1 LTNLVSYDSLKY
13 KLRKEKVMKKLLI
26 GVATVAMMMLPVAA
40 KAGNDWIGPAI
51 FGTVFGVI
59 IANNHHDRHNNTT
72 VVVEAPRREYRRGH
86 HRHHRRHSRRL
97 YEWVEVCKRY
107 PHLRQNRWG
116 DYYTVMRHECRVV
129 KKAVW

>member
-1 LTNLVSYDSLKY
+1 
-13 KLRKEKVMKKLLI
+13 MKKLLI
-26 GVATVAMMMLPVAA
+26 GIAAAMMIMSPVEA

-59 IANNHHDRHNNTT
+59 IANNHHGRHNNTT
-72 VVVEAPRREYRRGH
+72 VIVESPRREYRRY
-86 HRHHRRHSRRL
+86 RE
-97 YEWVEVCKRY
+97 YEWVEVCKHY

-116 DYYTVMRHECRVV
+116 DYRTIMRYGCRVV